1 MQHDAEEIREVSAQL
16 SQIKKKHDETK
27 RICIAKQAELDA
39 IKKEID
45 QLGLQEERA
54 IGPAFAMKSRLEQL
68 TEQYEETCHKIDEET
83 LTQATYN

>member
-1 MQHDAEEIREVSAQL
+1 MNTLLEPANNSSAMQHDAEEIREVSAQL

-54 IGPAFAMKSRLEQL
+54 IGPAFAMKSRLE
-68 TEQYEETCHKIDEET
+68 
-83 LTQATYN
+83 